1 MPTISVI
8 IPAYNAE
15 RTILETI
22 ESVQQQTFSDFELIV
37 INDGSNDK
45 TLELLNSLTDERLRI
60 FSCENA
66 GVGVARNRGISH
78 ATGKFIA
85 FLDADDL
92 WTPDKLELQL
102 ATLQQHPKA
111 GVAYSWTSYVDEQ
124 GNFLSADKP
133 IFFKGNVYTH
143 LLANNFLASGSNP
156 LIRRE
161 AVESI
166 GEFDPSLPPCEDW
179 DFYLRLAAKWPF
191 AVVPKHQILYRQ
203 LSGSG
208 SSKIEVMEE
217 KLLIMVD
224 KVFRVAPAKSQSFRG
239 QSLARVYQ
247 YCAEKYLQ
255 NSTNNYTE
263 KSSIAVDVMKEK
275 IFNRVEKL
283 FREAPQEIQ
292 YFRNQILAGVYQC
305 CAEKYLLYSA
315 NKVSDV
321 NTAGQHLW
329 MAICLYPQTLLKKYT
344 QNLVKWF
351 IKKWL
356 IARFRPGVLTF

>member
-1 MPTISVI
+1 
-8 IPAYNAE
+8 
-15 RTILETI
+15 
-22 ESVQQQTFSDFELIV
+22 
-37 INDGSNDK
+37 
-45 TLELLNSLTDERLRI
+45 
-60 FSCENA
+60 
-66 GVGVARNRGISH
+66 
-78 ATGKFIA
+78 
-85 FLDADDL
+85 
-92 WTPDKLELQL
+92 
-102 ATLQQHPKA
+102 
-111 GVAYSWTSYVDEQ
+111 
-124 GNFLSADKP
+124 
-133 IFFKGNVYTH
+133 
-143 LLANNFLASGSNP
+143 
-156 LIRRE
+156 
-161 AVESI
+161 
-166 GEFDPSLPPCEDW
+166 
-179 DFYLRLAAKWPF
+179 
-191 AVVPKHQILYRQ
+191 
-203 LSGSG
+203 
-208 SSKIEVMEE
+208 
-217 KLLIMVD
+217 
-224 KVFRVAPAKSQSFRG
+224 
-239 QSLARVYQ
+239 LARVYQ